1 MKIPGRLSG
10 SNALVGWLNRL
21 VEWLRSDRL
30 VSVVGGKLQQTTS
43 GRVLTIDKQAGGT
56 GVEIVRL
63 LVKEIKD
70 DYLVCHSWDGTTEG
84 TDPVY
89 VAKNPKLRNSVTEET
104 LDGVDYEYTYTTTGT
119 QAFVERVSVK
129 TTDNSSETQR
139 VVPRFILDDEIFAI
153 DAQTSIQ
160 TEAAEDITLIDLNL
174 DARAWAAQ

>member
-1 MKIPGRLSG
+1 MRLPKKLSG
-10 SNALVGWLNRL
+10 SSVVVTWGNSLIDWVTN
-21 VEWLRSDRL
+21 DRL
-30 VSVVGGKLQQTTS
+30 VSVVGGKLQQTTA
-43 GRVLTIDKQAGGT
+43 GRVLTIDPGGGGGGLSIT
-56 GVEIVRL
+56 RL

-104 LDGVDYEYTYTTTGT
+104 LDGVDYEYTYTTTGS